1 MRKKKDFNIS
11 ASMKSDAEEQILL
24 LKKAIDYFITEYSVE
39 FLVQKLNK
47 GTIVIPEYQREFTW
61 DDRRM
66 SRFIESMLMEL
77 PIPFLFFWEGAETG
91 KLEIVDGSQ
100 RLRTLQ
106 AFMNNEFRLGELERL
121 DSLSHFK
128 FSDLKESRQLK
139 FGNRS
144 IRGIVLNE
152 NADEE
157 ARLDLFDRINT
168 GSKVANMAEIRRGA
182 LSGPF
187 MDMVI
192 ELSKN
197 DLFVSLTPVTDK
209 KLKEREREE
218 LVSRFFAY
226 GDGLEGYKDRVS
238 KFIFDY
244 IKKMNFAFNKNP
256 DWKVDYE
263 SRFMST
269 MEFVAHHFPYGFRK
283 SEKGNVAPRARFE
296 SIAIGSYLALR
307 VNPDLH
313 PDQRVVSSWIEDD
326 DFVEI
331 TGSDG
336 ANAIGRLNGRINY
349 IKNRL
354 LGQENG

>member
-1 MRKKKDFNIS
+1 MRKKKDFSIS
-11 ASMKSDAEEQILL
+11 PRMKNDAEEQILL

-61 DDRRM
+61 DERRK

-128 FSDLKESRQLK
+128 FSDLKGSRQLK

-192 ELSKN
+192 DLSKDN
-197 DLFVSLTPVTDK
+197 LFVSLTPVTDK

-238 KFIFDY
+238 AFIFDY
-244 IKKMNFAFNKNP
+244 IKKMNFAFAENP
-256 DWKVDYE
+256 DWRQVYVD
-263 SRFMST
+263 RFMAT
-269 MEFVAHHFPYGFRK
+269 MEFVERYFPYGFRK
-283 SEKGNVAPRARFE
+283 SEAGNVSPRARFE
-296 SIAIGSYLALR
+296 SIAIGSCLALST
-307 VNPDLH
+307 NPDLS
-313 PDQRVVSSWIEDD
+313 PDPRIVSRWIEDD
-326 DFVEI
+326 AFVEI
-331 TGSDG
+331 TGADG

-349 IKNRL
+349 IKSRL